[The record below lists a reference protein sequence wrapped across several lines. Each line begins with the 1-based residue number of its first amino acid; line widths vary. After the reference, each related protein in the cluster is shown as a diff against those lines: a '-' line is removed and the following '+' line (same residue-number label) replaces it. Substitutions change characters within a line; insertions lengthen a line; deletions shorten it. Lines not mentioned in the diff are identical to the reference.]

1 MSNIAYVSGN
11 IRLKDLQNGMTDRMI
26 FDRIEEI
33 TKDNT

>member
-33 TKDNT
+33 VKDNT